1 MAAAALRPDLRPGL
15 KWDDQDYRIARLT
28 GSYRCSI
35 YGLGVVANSTIPG
48 VPASTIA
55 SEDIRISFGSLPAWL
70 HEVSDTQIETSYVA
84 DYKSAF
90 GEPALRVFRVL
101 DGRYYRFRYADET
114 EFVVDNAGTEVWAAW
129 NEPLTL
135 EDTATYLLGPV
146 MGFVMLLR
154 GVVCLHASA
163 VVIGNEAIALLGPA
177 GSGKSTTAAAFAELG
192 YSVLAEDVVTLD
204 DQGDHFLVRP
214 GYPCIRLW
222 PASVKALYG
231 SETHLPRLTPNWD
244 KCYLDLSDNFQRE
257 PLRLAAIYH
266 LGERR
271 HETSAPFVQALDRS
285 EGLMS
290 LVANTYAT
298 KLMDKQM
305 RAREFE
311 LLTRVVKNVP
321 LRRVTPHADPSRI
334 SDLCARI
341 VEDFFSHKKAQKHKT
356 A

>member
-1 MAAAALRPDLRPGL
+1 
-15 KWDDQDYRIARLT
+15 LT

-48 VPASTIA
+48 VRASTIA

-70 HEVSDTQIETSYVA
+70 HEVSDTQNETSYIA
-84 DYKSAF
+84 DYKSAC
-90 GEPALRVFRVL
+90 GEPVLRVFRVL
-101 DGRYYRFRYADET
+101 DGRYFRFCYADET
-114 EFVVDNAGTEVWAAW
+114 QFVIDNAGTEVWAAW
-129 NEPLTL
+129 REPLTL

-163 VVIGNEAIALLGPA
+163 VAIGNEAIALLGPA
-177 GSGKSTTAAAFAELG
+177 GSGKSTTAAAFAERG
-192 YSVLAEDVVTLD
+192 YNVLAEDVVTLD
-204 DQGDHFLVRP
+204 DRGDRFLVRP

-222 PASVKALYG
+222 PAAVKALYG
-231 SETHLPRLTPNWD
+231 SESHLPKLTPNWD
-244 KCYLDLSDNFQRE
+244 KCYLDLSDNFQHE
-257 PLRLAAIYH
+257 PLRLAAIYQ

-271 HETSAPFVQALDRS
+271 HEPAAPYVQALDRADA
-285 EGLMS
+285 LMS

-311 LLTRVVKNVP
+311 LLTRVVNHVP
-321 LRRVTPHADPSRI
+321 LRRVTPHADPARLN
-334 SDLCARI
+334 DLCTRI
-341 VEDFFSHKKAQKHKT
+341 TADFQDV
-356 A
+356 

>member
-1 MAAAALRPDLRPGL
+1 MH
-15 KWDDQDYRIARLT
+15 
-28 GSYRCSI
+28 YRCSI
-35 YGLGVVANSTIPG
+35 YGFGVISNSTIPG
-48 VPASTIA
+48 VPPSTIA

-70 HEVSDTQIETSYVA
+70 DEVTDMQVETSYVA
-84 DYKSAF
+84 DYKSEC

-101 DGRYYRFRYADET
+101 DGKYFRFCYADQT
-114 EFVVDNAGTEVWAAW
+114 EFLMDKTGTEVWATW
-129 NEPLTL
+129 REPLTI

-163 VVIGNEAIALLGPA
+163 VAIGDRAIALVGPA
-177 GSGKSTTAAAFAELG
+177 GSGKSTTAAAFAERG

-204 DQGDHFLVRP
+204 DRGDHFLVRP

-222 PASVKALYG
+222 PPAVKALYG
-231 SETHLPRLTPNWD
+231 SETHLPKLTPNWD
-244 KCYLDLSDNFQRE
+244 KCYLELSGNFQRE

-271 HETSAPFVQALDRS
+271 HDAVAPFVQVLDRA

-311 LLTRVVKNVP
+311 LLTRVLNHVP
-321 LRRVTPHADPSRI
+321 LRRVTPHADLSLI
-334 SDLCARI
+334 HELCARI
-341 VEDFFSHKKAQKHKT
+341 IADFQNV
-356 A
+356 

>member
-1 MAAAALRPDLRPGL
+1 
-15 KWDDQDYRIARLT
+15 LT

-35 YGLGVVANSTIPG
+35 YGLGVVANSAIPG
-48 VPASTIA
+48 VPTSTIA

-70 HEVSDTQIETSYVA
+70 HEVGDTQIETSYIA
-84 DYKSAF
+84 DYKSPC

-101 DGRYYRFRYADET
+101 DGQYYRFRYADET
-114 EFVVDNAGTEVWAAW
+114 EFVIDNAGSEVWAAW
-129 NEPLTL
+129 REPLTI

-163 VVIGNEAIALLGPA
+163 VAIGDEAIAFLGPA
-177 GSGKSTTAAAFAELG
+177 GSGKSTTAAAFAERG

-204 DQGDHFLVRP
+204 DRGDRFLVRP

-222 PASVKALYG
+222 PAAVKALYG
-231 SETHLPRLTPNWD
+231 SETHLPKLTPNWD
-244 KCYLDLSDNFQRE
+244 KRYLELSENFQRE
-257 PLRLAAIYH
+257 PLRVGAIYH

-271 HETSAPFVQALDRS
+271 HDGGAPFVQALDRAD
-285 EGLMS
+285 GLMS

-311 LLTRVVKNVP
+311 LLTRVVKNVR
-321 LRRVTPHADPSRI
+321 LRRLTPHADPARLD
-334 SDLCARI
+334 DLCTRI
-341 VEDFFSHKKAQKHKT
+341 IADFQDV
-356 A
+356 

>member
-1 MAAAALRPDLRPGL
+1 M
-15 KWDDQDYRIARLT
+15 T

-48 VPASTIA
+48 VRASTIA

-70 HEVSDTQIETSYVA
+70 HEVSDTQNETSYIA
-84 DYKSAF
+84 EYKSAC
-90 GEPALRVFRVL
+90 GEPVLRVFRVL
-101 DGRYYRFRYADET
+101 DGRYFRFCYADET
-114 EFVVDNAGTEVWAAW
+114 QFVIDNAGTEVWAAW
-129 NEPLTL
+129 REPLTL

-163 VVIGNEAIALLGPA
+163 VAIGNEAIAFLGPA
-177 GSGKSTTAAAFAELG
+177 GAGKSTTAAAFAERG
-192 YSVLAEDVVTLD
+192 YNVLAEDVVTLD
-204 DQGDHFLVRP
+204 DRGDRFLVRP

-222 PASVKALYG
+222 PAAVKALYG
-231 SETHLPRLTPNWD
+231 SESHLPKLTPNWD
-244 KCYLDLSDNFQRE
+244 KCYLDLSDNFQHE
-257 PLRLAAIYH
+257 PLRLAAIYQ

-271 HETSAPFVQALDRS
+271 HEPAAPYVQALDRADA
-285 EGLMS
+285 LMS

-311 LLTRVVKNVP
+311 LLTRLVNHVP
-321 LRRVTPHADPSRI
+321 LRRVTPHADPARLN
-334 SDLCARI
+334 DLCTRI
-341 VEDFFSHKKAQKHKT
+341 TADFKSGFESV
-356 A
+356 